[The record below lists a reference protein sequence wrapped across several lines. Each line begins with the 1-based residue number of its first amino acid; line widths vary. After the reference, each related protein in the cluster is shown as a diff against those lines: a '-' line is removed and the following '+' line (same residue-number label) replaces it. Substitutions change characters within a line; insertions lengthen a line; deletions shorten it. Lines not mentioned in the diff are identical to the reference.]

1 MEDKLF
7 GRVKEI
13 YIPEDSYI
21 DNYKIGFKVQVED
34 KLFTIEEKQTLT
46 NAKIYKDDFVYLNNT
61 IIDNKEIYIIEP
73 IGEDNYE

>member
-1 MEDKLF
+1 MKDRLF

-46 NAKIYKDDFVYLNNT
+46 NAKIYKDDFVYLNKT
-61 IIDNKEIYIIEP
+61 IIDNKEIYTIEP
-73 IGEDNYE
+73 IGDEEYE

>member
-1 MEDKLF
+1 MKDRLF

-46 NAKIYKDDFVYLNNT
+46 NAKIYKDDFVYLNKT
-61 IIDNKEIYIIEP
+61 IIDNKEIYTIEP

>member
-1 MEDKLF
+1 MKDRLF

-46 NAKIYKDDFVYLNNT
+46 NAKIYKDDFVYLNKT